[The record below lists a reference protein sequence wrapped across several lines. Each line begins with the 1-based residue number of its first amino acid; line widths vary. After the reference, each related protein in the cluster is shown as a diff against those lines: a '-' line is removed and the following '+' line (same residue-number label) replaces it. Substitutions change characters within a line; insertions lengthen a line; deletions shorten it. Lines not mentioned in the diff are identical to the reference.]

1 MNRIDRGIAVGLIGS
16 AVALGGCSNE
26 DVSTGSGA
34 GGGGGGEPAPVP
46 RLIEVALVAEPD
58 AQLDS
63 LAVFHNAADGR
74 LLGSLNG
81 AGLPAT
87 LTVQDGDWISY
98 AHRLDFRLAEGET
111 QRIVS
116 YRVEQAVER
125 IEWDLRFT
133 LNRDFACEPRSMELR
148 VTVPAIEGATEAFVQ
163 ASTGHSAT
171 ASSLPAEVVVHAGT
185 YDCDITELALFVGA
199 KGVAFEAAAVVEGI
213 PFESGAVLEL
223 TPELAPPPRTSFQ
236 VDVSGLDEAVE
247 THVESMWRG
256 TLFSFLDGAWFSPD
270 EAGSSSLHEGTS
282 PFSEVRTPM
291 NLPLGHAHF
300 SVYSTLA
307 NDGGSCRR
315 SSSFGRVGEIDTP
328 MSFDASAL
336 AEARPE
342 GERSY
347 GLDPERERGDYVWQR
362 RTSGVTSWQLF
373 TDPLSPPSDLPELE
387 LPAELPL
394 AFSRPSG
401 PFELRTICHGDDDKV
416 GGYAAYLAS
425 AEWAVPRSVR
435 TRAFVVHCPDE
446 D

>member
-1 MNRIDRGIAVGLIGS
+1 MKRIDRGIAAWLACS
-16 AVALGGCSNE
+16 AMALGGCSSE
-26 DVSTGSGA
+26 VGGTGGGGA
-34 GGGGGGEPAPVP
+34 GGGDPAPTP
-46 RLIEVALVAEPD
+46 RTIEVALLAEPD

-87 LTVQDGDWISY
+87 LTVQDGDWVSY
-98 AHRLDFRLAEGET
+98 AHRLGFRMAEGET

-116 YRVEQAVER
+116 HRVEPRVER
-125 IEWDLRFT
+125 MEWDLRFA

-163 ASTGHSAT
+163 ASTGHSVT

-185 YDCDITELALFVGA
+185 YDCDIAELALFVGA
-199 KGVAFEAAAVVEGI
+199 KGQAFEAVAVVEGI
-213 PFESGAVLEL
+213 PFQSGAMLEL
-223 TPELAPPPRTSFQ
+223 GPELAPPPRTSFE

-247 THVESMWRG
+247 THVESTWRG
-256 TLFSFLDGAWFSPD
+256 ELFSFLSGAWFSPD
-270 EAGSSSLHEGTS
+270 EADSRALHMGTT

-291 NLPLGHAHF
+291 NLPLGHAQL

-315 SSSFGRVGEIDTP
+315 SSSFGRVGEADTP

-347 GLDPERERGDYVWQR
+347 GLDPDRERGDYVWQR

-373 TDPLSPPSDLPELE
+373 TDPHSPPAELPELE

-394 AFSRPSG
+394 AFSRPSA
-401 PFELRTICHGDDDKV
+401 PFELRNICHGDDDHV
-416 GGYAAYLAS
+416 AGYAAYLAS
-425 AEWAVPRSVR
+425 AEWTVPRSVR
-435 TRAFVVHCPDE
+435 TRAFAVHCPDE
-446 D
+446 Q